1 MCHVGCIQVCLE
13 GQISRNSALQSL
25 QMGRQPPGDQ
35 IPWKF
40 CQVFRDT
47 DFPSLS
53 GARVVRIAVH
63 PSALRVSNLIS
74 FVLVY
79 NFLLICKD
87 SCYP

>member
-1 MCHVGCIQVCLE
+1 MSSIFGCIQVCLE

-40 CQVFRDT
+40 CQVFKDT

-53 GARVVRIAVH
+53 GAHVVSIAVH
-63 PSALRVSNLIS
+63 PSALRVWIS
-74 FVLVY
+74 YPSFLYIVY
-79 NFLLICKD
+79 SL
-87 SCYP
+87 